1 MESVDLAWDIEM
13 YLANNGFDHAG
24 TKRVVPKLQRLGVEK
39 GRDLGKLTAEE
50 VRSSGLDVK
59 DQEKLLRLVARVRH
73 VQDDEESFRA
83 GQAERVRG
91 EKGPDGRIRDNYNNA
106 LH

>member
-1 MESVDLAWDIEM
+1 
-13 YLANNGFDHAG
+13 
-24 TKRVVPKLQRLGVEK
+24 LGVEK

-73 VQDDEESFRA
+73 VQDDEESFRV
-83 GQAERVRG
+83 G
-91 EKGPDGRIRDNYNNA
+91 
-106 LH
+106 